1 MPGLLW
7 ELRHDGGTKREF
19 PPEPTP
25 KEITLDNICEDLM
38 VPKLLIL
45 LFLPL
50 PPQSPILL
58 LFLLSPFVDMTWR
71 QPLTWSPKKANIIII
86 TDSIKLVFILCQASD
101 ALNFIQ
107 LLPYFT

>member
-1 MPGLLW
+1 
-7 ELRHDGGTKREF
+7 
-19 PPEPTP
+19 
-25 KEITLDNICEDLM
+25 M

-58 LFLLSPFVDMTWR
+58 LFLLSPFVDMTGR
-71 QPLTWSPKKANIIII
+71 QPLSWPPKKANIFII
-86 TDSIKLVFILCQASD
+86 TDGIKLVFILCQASN
-101 ALNFIQ
+101 ALNFVQ